1 MMPKR
6 RRTRAENL
14 ANRIEAERKLN
25 DDYVAERNKPPPS
38 DSRICLTG
46 NFAWCATLIYPGRMV
61 TTLGLRERKKLG
73 TRWALSDAALE
84 LAFERGLENVTREDI
99 ANRAGVSLRTFNN
112 YFTGKYEAVAFR
124 QVDRTRQ
131 SLAAFRQRPADEP
144 LWSAI
149 TEAMLQPL
157 EAEGAADMRPT
168 PGELAV
174 IRELLSARDLRA
186 ALTRDLFADW
196 VDAIAERTG
205 TDPARDMYPRLVT
218 AVVRAVGETAMEAY
232 AYADPPV
239 AYTELLRRGFA
250 DVAAGLPER

>member
-1 MMPKR
+1 MPVESKPS
-6 RRTRAENL
+6 ENSTTGTSPNATSL
-14 ANRIEAERKLN
+14 H
-25 DDYVAERNKPPPS
+25 PS
-38 DSRICLTG
+38 ESQDIACQAILPG
-46 NFAWCATLIYPGRMV
+46 VQLFATLVCV
-61 TTLGLRERKKLG
+61 TETLGLRERKKLG

-84 LAFERGLENVTREDI
+84 LALERGLENVTREDI
-99 ANRAGVSLRTFNN
+99 ANKAGVSLRTFNN

-131 SLAAFRQRPADEP
+131 SLAAFRERPADEP

-157 EAEGAADMRPT
+157 EAEGATDMRPT
-168 PGELAV
+168 PDELAV
-174 IRELLSARDLRA
+174 IRELLSSRDLRA

-218 AVVRAVGETAMEAY
+218 AVVRAIGETAIEAY
-232 AYADPPV
+232 SYADPPV
-239 AYTELLRRGFA
+239 PYTELLRRGFA
-250 DVAAGLPER
+250 EVAAGLPER

>member
-1 MMPKR
+1 
-6 RRTRAENL
+6 
-14 ANRIEAERKLN
+14 
-25 DDYVAERNKPPPS
+25 
-38 DSRICLTG
+38 
-46 NFAWCATLIYPGRMV
+46 MV

-84 LAFERGLENVTREDI
+84 LALERGLENVTREDI

-124 QVDRTRQ
+124 QIDRTRQ
-131 SLAAFRQRPADEP
+131 SLAAFRERPADEP

-157 EAEGAADMRPT
+157 EAEGAADIRPT
-168 PGELAV
+168 PTHEELVV
-174 IRELLSARDLRA
+174 IRELLSVRDLRA
-186 ALTRDLFADW
+186 ALTRDLFTDW

-232 AYADPPV
+232 ADADPPV
-239 AYTELLRRGFA
+239 AYTELLRRGLA